1 MTMVIITEIV
11 MTISRINWSHPP
23 SHDVA
28 KARLIGRERYNTW
41 RREAAGA
48 RREQVLEL
56 LLVYGWDTP
65 GVLGWIAAQLLVS
78 PSTIC
83 RDRQKLLRTMGLADP
98 WLREMEEQI
107 REETLPDWQCEV
119 LLAVRQ
125 RQAEIRR
132 EARRRL
138 GLPEEEADG

>member
-1 MTMVIITEIV
+1 MITEIA
-11 MTISRINWSHPP
+11 MTISRIKWSHPP
-23 SHDVA
+23 NQGVA
-28 KARLIGRERYNTW
+28 KAQLVGRERYNTW

-83 RDRQKLLRTMGLADP
+83 RDRQQLLRTMGLADP
-98 WLREMEEQI
+98 WPHD
-107 REETLPDWQCEV
+107 PDV
-119 LLAVRQ
+119 PHV
-125 RQAEIRR
+125 
-132 EARRRL
+132 
-138 GLPEEEADG
+138 

>member
-1 MTMVIITEIV
+1 MTMVIITEIA
-11 MTISRINWSHPP
+11 MTISRISWSHPS

-28 KARLIGRERYNTW
+28 KALLIGRERYNAW

-56 LLVYGWDTP
+56 LRVYGWDTP

-83 RDRQKLLRTMGLADP
+83 RDRQKLLRTLGLADR
-98 WLREMEEQI
+98 WLYG
-107 REETLPDWQCEV
+107 
-119 LLAVRQ
+119 
-125 RQAEIRR
+125 
-132 EARRRL
+132 L
-138 GLPEEEADG
+138 GVTHV

>member
-1 MTMVIITEIV
+1 MTMVMITEIA
-11 MTISRINWSHPP
+11 MTISRIKWSHPP
-23 SHDVA
+23 NQGVA
-28 KARLIGRERYNTW
+28 KARLVGRERYNTW

-83 RDRQKLLRTMGLADP
+83 RDRQQLLRTMGLADP
-98 WLREMEEQI
+98 WPHD
-107 REETLPDWQCEV
+107 PDV
-119 LLAVRQ
+119 PHV
-125 RQAEIRR
+125 
-132 EARRRL
+132 
-138 GLPEEEADG
+138 

>member
-1 MTMVIITEIV
+1 MTMVIIAEIA
-11 MTISRINWSHPP
+11 MTISRNNWSHPL

-28 KARLIGRERYNTW
+28 KARVIGRERYNTW

-83 RDRQKLLRTMGLADP
+83 RDRQKLLRMMGLVNP
-98 WLREMEEQI
+98 
-107 REETLPDWQCEV
+107 
-119 LLAVRQ
+119 
-125 RQAEIRR
+125 
-132 EARRRL
+132 RL
-138 GLPEEEADG
+138 HDLDVTHV